1 MNRAGCLRIR
11 VSVGLLILVY
21 IAPEIQV
28 AGKKIE
34 LDSKVDV
41 WSIGVII
48 YEMIARTKLS
58 KVEDIRIETLECSD
72 ELKEFLKFVLKVQNS
87 ERLKVWE
94 LKK

>member
-41 WSIGVII
+41 
-48 YEMIARTKLS
+48 
-58 KVEDIRIETLECSD
+58 
-72 ELKEFLKFVLKVQNS
+72 
-87 ERLKVWE
+87 
-94 LKK
+94 